1 MMTVTTWDSRAAR
14 ENWRKLLDS
23 ATSGHSDIVITRH
36 GQPAAAL
43 IAYEDYLALQEEL
56 DELRAARHAETI
68 VTAWRADPSIAR
80 PWGEVEAELVIGGLL
95 DAEP

>member
-1 MMTVTTWDSRAAR
+1 MTVTTWDSRAAR

-23 ATSGHSDIVITRH
+23 ATTGRSDIVITRH

-43 IAYEDYLALQEEL
+43 IAYEDYLALQGEL
-56 DELRAARHAETI
+56 EELRAARRADAI
-68 VTAWRADPSIAR
+68 VAAWRADPSIVR
-80 PWGEVEAELVIGGLL
+80 PWDEIEAELVARGLL